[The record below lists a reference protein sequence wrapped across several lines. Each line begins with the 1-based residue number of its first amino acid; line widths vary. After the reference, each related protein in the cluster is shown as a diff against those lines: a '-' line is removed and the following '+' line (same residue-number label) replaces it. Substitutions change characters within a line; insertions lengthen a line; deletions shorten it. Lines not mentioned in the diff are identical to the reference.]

1 MRRCKL
7 LFILGLV
14 LSFWAMG
21 LTNFSLPA
29 SAAYA
34 ALARKVKLTSGTPV
48 ILRLSESINS
58 STANQ
63 GDTVTF
69 EVARNVEV
77 DGKLVISQ
85 GAYATG
91 EVASVEKRAMLGE
104 GGKLMVNLRSVKAVD
119 GKEVPIRATLSQE
132 GKDKQLTA
140 ILVGILLCILGLFLI
155 KGGDAT
161 VPAGREVKAF
171 VDVDVDIEINT

>member
-1 MRRCKL
+1 MRRGKL

-14 LSFWAMG
+14 LSFWSMG

-34 ALARKVKLTSGTPV
+34 ALAGKVKLTSGTPV

-58 STANQ
+58 STARQ

-77 DGKLVISQ
+77 DGKVVISQ

-104 GGKLMVNLRSVKAVD
+104 GGKLMVNLRSVKALD
-119 GKEVPIRATLSQE
+119 GQEVPIRATLSQE
-132 GKDKQLTA
+132 GKNKVVTA
-140 ILVGILLCILGLFLI
+140 LLVGLILCILGLFLI
-155 KGGDAT
+155 KGGDAI
-161 VPAGREVKAF
+161 VPVGTEVKAY
-171 VDVDVDIEINT
+171 VDVNVDINI

>member
-1 MRRCKL
+1 MRRGKL
-7 LFILGLV
+7 LFTLGLV

-34 ALARKVKLTSGTPV
+34 ALAGKVKLPSGTPV
-48 ILRLSESINS
+48 ILRLPVSINS
-58 STANQ
+58 STVKQ
-63 GDTVTF
+63 GDIVTF

-77 DGKLVISQ
+77 DGKVVISQ
-85 GAYATG
+85 GAIATG
-91 EVASVEKRAMLGE
+91 EVASVEKRAMLGA

-132 GKDKQLTA
+132 GKDKQVTA
-140 ILVGILLCILGLFLI
+140 ILVGILLCIIGLFLI
-155 KGGDAT
+155 KGGDAI
-161 VPAGREVKAF
+161 VPAGTEVKAY
-171 VDVDVDIEINT
+171 VDVDVDIEIKT

>member
-1 MRRCKL
+1 MRRGKL

-14 LSFWAMG
+14 LSFWSMG
-21 LTNFSLPA
+21 LTNFSMPA

-34 ALARKVKLTSGTPV
+34 YLAGSVKLTSGTPV
-48 ILRLSESINS
+48 ILRLPVSINS
-58 STANQ
+58 STARQ

-77 DGKLVISQ
+77 DGKVVISQ
-85 GAYATG
+85 GAMATG

-119 GKEVPIRATLSQE
+119 GQEVLIRATLSQE
-132 GKDKQLTA
+132 GKNKVVTA
-140 ILVGILLCILGLFLI
+140 LLVGLILCILGLFLI
-155 KGGDAT
+155 KGGDAI
-161 VPAGREVKAF
+161 VPAGTEVKAY
-171 VDVDVDIEINT
+171 VDVNMDINI